1 MPPKNQILLVDDD
14 REAREIVAEALGLD
28 GHEVVQ
34 VGRGDEAIALL
45 EKRGFHLIITDLRM
59 PGGGGRELLAYVE
72 EHLPGTPVIMVTGYG
87 TVDIAVEAMRQGA
100 FDFQQKPLNMEHL
113 RLTANRAL
121 AKAQLNHAV
130 DYLRHEQPYIYRLEA
145 LVAQSPAMQKVL
157 AKVNRVASA
166 DVTVLLTGET
176 GTGKSLLAG
185 AIHANSPREGAN
197 LVTVNC
203 AALTET
209 LLESELFGHEK
220 GAFTGAHKA
229 RVGRIQQ
236 AHGGTLFLDEV
247 GDMSPATQAK
257 TLRAIED
264 KQVQPIGG
272 ARTIQVDVRI
282 IAATN
287 VDLGQAVA
295 QGRFREDLFYRLS
308 VAPIHIPP
316 LRERPEDVMPLA
328 EMFHRKICQESRCQE
343 RPFSE
348 QAMEAIQAY
357 QWPGNI
363 RELRNSVERAVL
375 FAAGREIEPADL
387 GLSTATAG
395 SDGDQ
400 GLPTLELKELERLA
414 VEDALRQS
422 DWVQSRAA
430 ELLGISPRALSYKLD
445 KMDFNHPE
453 LQARRRR

>member
-1 MPPKNQILLVDDD
+1 
-14 REAREIVAEALGLD
+14 
-28 GHEVVQ
+28 
-34 VGRGDEAIALL
+34 
-45 EKRGFHLIITDLRM
+45 
-59 PGGGGRELLAYVE
+59 
-72 EHLPGTPVIMVTGYG
+72 
-87 TVDIAVEAMRQGA
+87 
-100 FDFQQKPLNMEHL
+100 
-113 RLTANRAL
+113 
-121 AKAQLNHAV
+121 
-130 DYLRHEQPYIYRLEA
+130 
-145 LVAQSPAMQKVL
+145 MQKVL
-157 AKVNRVASA
+157 AKVSRVAGA

-185 AIHANSPREGAN
+185 TIHANSPREGAN

-272 ARTIQVDVRI
+272 SRSIRVDVRI

-287 VDLGQAVA
+287 VDLARAVA
-295 QGRFREDLFYRLS
+295 EGRFREDLFYRLS

-316 LRERPEDVMPLA
+316 LRERPEDIMPLA
-328 EMFHRKICQESRCQE
+328 EMFHHKICQETRSPA
-343 RPFSE
+343 RPFSR
-348 QAMEAIQAY
+348 QAVEAMQAY

-375 FAAGREIEPADL
+375 FASGGEIEPSDL
-387 GLSTATAG
+387 GLTPAASG
-395 SDGDQ
+395 GDGGQ
-400 GLPTLELKELERLA
+400 GLPTLDLKELERLA
-414 VEDALRQS
+414 VECALSQS

-430 ELLGISPRALSYKLD
+430 GLLGISPRALSYKLD
-445 KMDFNHPE
+445 KLGISHPKLE
-453 LQARRRR
+453 ARRRR